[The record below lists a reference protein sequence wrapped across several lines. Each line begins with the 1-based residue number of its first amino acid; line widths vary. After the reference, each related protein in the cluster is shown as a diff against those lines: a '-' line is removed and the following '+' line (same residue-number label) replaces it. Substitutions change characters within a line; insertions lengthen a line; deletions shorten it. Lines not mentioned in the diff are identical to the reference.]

1 MWKPIYQ
8 PEPWPQYLKR
18 RDNVGVPLMEVR
30 KKYLEEQVLFE
41 NYVSQLQTLNTVN
54 TLNSLASP
62 GAEAAVGREIT
73 FDLKVTYY
81 FDSVPG
87 AVSRFYRSPT
97 LINGYYRYRN
107 TPNFSITCGFD
118 MVWAK
123 TARWQHESFP
133 CGGKTIATLGPLTA
147 DGPLGDYGTGVT
159 GSGLGYRIEDWGFEV
174 D

>member
-18 RDNVGVPLMEVR
+18 KDNVGVPLMEVR
-30 KKYLEEQVLFE
+30 KKYLEEQILFE
-41 NYVSQLQTLNTVN
+41 NYVSQLQLLNTMN

-62 GAEAAVGREIT
+62 GAEAAVGREVS
-73 FDLKVTYY
+73 FDLRVTYY
-81 FDSVPG
+81 NNSIPG

-107 TPNFSITCGFD
+107 TPNFSISCGYSVVYVNSGNWRF
-118 MVWAK
+118 
-123 TARWQHESFP
+123 QSIP
-133 CGGKTIATLGPLTA
+133 CGARNFATIGPLIA

-159 GSGLGYRIEDWGFEV
+159 GSGLGYKVENWGFEV